1 MKSLNIVLMSSLLM
15 GTSATA
21 FSAKIEEPASV
32 KGTSIGKYA
41 KPGAPVDIRYES
53 QHVNVGD
60 SSVVSIILTSN
71 VTKGSMK
78 VTLKMDKSLNDLSHS
93 KKHLSFDL
101 SEGKKEY
108 PLGLEVSADEEGL
121 YYIRVLVSIKGQ
133 GMRAFAVPVYV
144 GDAALKSKKTAAEH
158 STIEKT
164 DKGKTISVSA
174 AEESITE
181 E

>member
-1 MKSLNIVLMSSLLM
+1 MKILNIVLTSSLLM
-15 GTSATA
+15 GTSAMA
-21 FSAKIEEPASV
+21 FSAKVEESASV
-32 KGTSIGKYA
+32 KGTSVGKYA

-53 QHVNVGD
+53 QHVNAGD
-60 SSVVSIILTSN
+60 SSAVTILLTSN
-71 VTKGSMK
+71 VSMGIMK
-78 VTLKMDKSLNDLSHS
+78 VKVKVDKGLHELSQS

-108 PLGLEVSADEEGL
+108 PLDLEVSADEEGL

-144 GDAALKSKKTAAEH
+144 GDAVLKTKKTAAEH

-164 DKGKTISVSA
+164 DKGETISVSGA
-174 AEESITE
+174 QESITKE
-181 E
+181 